1 VTKARA
7 GADVNERERSSQQ
20 TKEENKTK
28 KRTKWQRQDVR
39 EEKG

>member
-7 GADVNERERSSQQ
+7 GADVNERERSGQQ
-20 TKEENKTK
+20 VKEENKTK
-28 KRTKWQRQDVR
+28 KRTKWLWRDVR